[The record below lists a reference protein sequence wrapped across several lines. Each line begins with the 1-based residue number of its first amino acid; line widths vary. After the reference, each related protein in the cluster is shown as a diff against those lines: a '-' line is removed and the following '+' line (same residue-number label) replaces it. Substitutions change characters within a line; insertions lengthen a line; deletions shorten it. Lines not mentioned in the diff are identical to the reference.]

1 VAIRNLEANCITLTL
16 LDAPRERLR
25 SFLHEKIGYPRP
37 TGPNNFL
44 NVVFDDG
51 KTLLHGS
58 VLLNRYDITDLLL
71 SYGADVNIR
80 EDNRT
85 VVHRAAERNDTL
97 LLTILCS
104 YGADL
109 SAFNDIGET
118 AILTAIAFNNMEVLS
133 ILWQETRNYIP
144 SEKGESVIHYAARYN
159 NNALAKFAC
168 DPRQRID
175 INLVSLH
182 EKRTALHLAV
192 MDSRTEIVEI
202 LLQRGASDHQADI
215 DGYSACDYIRNG
227 TIEDI
232 FLRYN
237 RRVVSNL

>member
-1 VAIRNLEANCITLTL
+1 
-16 LDAPRERLR
+16 
-25 SFLHEKIGYPRP
+25 
-37 TGPNNFL
+37 
-44 NVVFDDG
+44 
-51 KTLLHGS
+51 
-58 VLLNRYDITDLLL
+58 
-71 SYGADVNIR
+71 
-80 EDNRT
+80 
-85 VVHRAAERNDTL
+85 
-97 LLTILCS
+97 
-104 YGADL
+104 
-109 SAFNDIGET
+109 
-118 AILTAIAFNNMEVLS
+118 M
-133 ILWQETRNYIP
+133 WQETRNYIP

-159 NNALAKFAC
+159 NTALAKFAC